1 MLFLY
6 LDPSAPTEIIVT
18 ERGTD
23 SLLFTWSHEG
33 SCDFYIVQLSADIYP
48 NQTAQ
53 VFDKEYHAANL
64 PVAGYLYNLIVLAV
78 IAYVPLKS
86 EPAVA
91 LERTSRSHVLNDFLY
106 VRVYFILKIAIDRQA
121 IRVKP

>member
-6 LDPSAPTEIIVT
+6 LGPSAPTEIIVT
-18 ERGTD
+18 ERGTN

-33 SCDFYIVQLSADIYP
+33 SCDFYIVQVSADIYF
-48 NQTAQ
+48 NQTEQ

-64 PVAGYLYNLIVLAV
+64 PIAGYLYNSIVLAV
-78 IAYVPLKS
+78 IANVRLKS

-91 LERTSRSHVLNDFLY
+91 SERTSRSHVLNDFL
-106 VRVYFILKIAIDRQA
+106 FMLEFTSF
-121 IRVKP
+121 

>member
-33 SCDFYIVQLSADIYP
+33 SCDFYIVLVSADNFP
-48 NQTAQ
+48 SQPVQ
-53 VFDKEYHAANL
+53 VFDKEYYAANL
-64 PVAGYLYNLIVLAV
+64 PKAGYLYNLIVLAV
-78 IAYVPLKS
+78 IADVRLKS

-106 VRVYFILKIAIDRQA
+106 KIMLEFTSF
-121 IRVKP
+121 